1 MAGQHRLS
9 IALTTIGMS
18 KALEP
23 DIDLT
28 VRTMTIKFATKFLL
42 LKAVMNGRFISQACR
57 VKFRTI
63 LRSKSHKK
71 NKLRLL
77 KARM

>member
-1 MAGQHRLS
+1 MAGQHRLAT
-9 IALTTIGMS
+9 ALTTTRMS

-28 VRTMTIKFATKFLL
+28 VRMMTIKFATKSQL
-42 LKAVMNGRFISQACR
+42 LKAVMNGRFTSLVYR
-57 VKFRTI
+57 VKFKTI